1 MIVLPFPPSANHY
14 WRHVTS
20 GKLAGRVLISQE
32 GRVFRDQVATNA
44 LVGKWPRFGADKRLR
59 VRILAFMPDKR
70 RRDLDGCLSAVK
82 AGLDGIADAYQINDF
97 NINPITIRR
106 CEPVKGGRV
115 EVRIA

>member
-1 MIVLPFPPSANHY
+1 MIVLSWPPRELHPNARKHFHAKARAAKAYRVSATY
-14 WRHVTS
+14 AAMAEGPQIDVS
-20 GKLAGRVLISQE
+20 GPLSLSID
-32 GRVFRDQVATNA
+32 FY
-44 LVGKWPRFGADKRLR
+44 P
-59 VRILAFMPDKR
+59 PDKR

>member
-1 MIVLPFPPSANHY
+1 MITLSWPPRELHPNARKHFHAKARAAKAYRVSATY
-14 WRHVTS
+14 AAMAEGPQIDVS
-20 GKLAGRVLISQE
+20 GPLSLSID
-32 GRVFRDQVATNA
+32 FY
-44 LVGKWPRFGADKRLR
+44 P
-59 VRILAFMPDKR
+59 PDKR

-106 CEPVKGGRV
+106 CEPVNGGRV